1 MSIAATAIASGR
13 VYARHKPEDTVLYQ
27 AVATYL
33 DEFVAFA
40 RERHGHPLPKYV
52 RQAFERYLACGRLD
66 HGFARVQCT
75 GCRHEFAVA
84 FSCKD
89 RGLCPSCGQ
98 RRMVELAAQLVD
110 RVFPRDLPVRQW
122 VLSVPW
128 ELRILVAKDP
138 KVLSHLLRVFH
149 DEVER
154 SYLARVR
161 TEVPGKRRAAAVS
174 FIQRFSGSLGVN
186 VHDHSVWLDGVYV
199 LPPGDAPPTFV
210 AATPP
215 THAEIEH
222 LATRVCERMLRW
234 LRRTKRLDAR
244 DAEDRSNEAPEPD
257 ALTALLFAGSQ
268 RGTLAIVPD
277 SDARGAGR
285 GGHDAEHDAPFHRAD
300 ERSEEHVAH
309 TRQRKSRWAGNVEG
323 FSVHAGTA
331 VAAGNRVGLEQLLRY
346 CARPSVSLERLS
358 RLADGRFAYRVKH
371 PIGQKTHRVME
382 PMEFMARL
390 ASMVAPPR
398 YPLVRYFG
406 VFAPG
411 SRDRKR
417 VVPGRAAKHTRC
429 CAAHE
434 AAKRASTA
442 TANEATPARDE
453 TLERASAIALAAP
466 ISPALEGGTRI
477 PWADLLRHGF
487 DLDALRCP
495 RCAGTMRVVAVVQD
509 RDECL
514 RYMEHA
520 GIPTRRE
527 VPQRA
532 WDPVPID
539 PVSRDDWVA

>member
-1 MSIAATAIASGR
+1 VSIAASAIASGR
-13 VYARHKPEDTVLYQ
+13 AYARHKPEDTLLYQ
-27 AVATYL
+27 AVATYF
-33 DEFVAFA
+33 DDFVAFA
-40 RERHGHPLPKYV
+40 RERHGHALPKYV

-66 HGFARVQCT
+66 HGFARVQCAH
-75 GCRHEFAVA
+75 CRHEFAVA

-98 RRMVELAAQLVD
+98 RRMVDLAAQLVD
-110 RVFPRDLPVRQW
+110 RVFPRDVPVRQW

-128 ELRILVAKDP
+128 ELRILVARDP

-149 DEVER
+149 DEVEK

-161 TEVPGKRRAAAVS
+161 TELPGKRRAAAVS

-210 AATPP
+210 AAIPP

-222 LATRVCERMLRW
+222 VATRVCERMFRW
-234 LRRTKRLDAR
+234 LRRTKRIEHR
-244 DAEDRSNEAPEPD
+244 DAADRSNEAPEPD
-257 ALTALLFAGSQ
+257 ALTSLLFAGSQ
-268 RGTLAIVPD
+268 RGTLAPVTDPL
-277 SDARGAGR
+277 ARAAGTGASR
-285 GGHDAEHDAPFHRAD
+285 AEHDSHL
-300 ERSEEHVAH
+300 EAH
-309 TRQRKSRWAGNVEG
+309 ARQRKSRWAGNVEG

-331 VAAGNRVGLEQLLRY
+331 VAAGNHFGLEQLLRY

-358 RLADGRFAYRVKH
+358 RLPDGRFAYRVKH
-371 PIGQKTHRVME
+371 PIGNKTHRVME

-417 VVPGRAAKHTRC
+417 VVPGRAAKRTRC

-434 AAKRASTA
+434 TAKRASTA
-442 TANEATPARDE
+442 AANEAMPARDE
-453 TLERASAIALAAP
+453 APERASAIALAAP
-466 ISPALEGGTRI
+466 ISPALDGGTRI

-495 RCAGTMRVVAVVQD
+495 RCAGTMRVLAVVQD

-520 GIPTRRE
+520 GIPTRRD

-539 PVSRDDWVA
+539 PAPQDDWVA